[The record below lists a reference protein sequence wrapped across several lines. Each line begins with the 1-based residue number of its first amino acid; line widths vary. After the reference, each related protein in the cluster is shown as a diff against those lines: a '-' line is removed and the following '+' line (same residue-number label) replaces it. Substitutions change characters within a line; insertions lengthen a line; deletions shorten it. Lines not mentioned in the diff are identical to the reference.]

1 MEHETP
7 APDEREEG
15 EIKVLPSGDV
25 VIGAPTAAAFAP
37 VSVPGPEDEEVN
49 D

>member
-1 MEHETP
+1 MGEQP
-7 APDEREEG
+7 QEREEG
-15 EIKVLPSGDV
+15 EIKTLPDGSV
-25 VIGAPTAAAFAP
+25 VIGAPTAQAFAP